1 MPILGIIP
9 SGDSK
14 RRALFDNRSPQQEAV
29 RRLRTQ
35 LLLPDR
41 GEPLKTVMVTSAE
54 PGEGKSTL
62 AANFAL
68 VSSMSNNNVLL
79 VDADLRQ
86 PVLHEVFGLPRTPG
100 LVEVLATGSP
110 VDTFVQPA
118 PTLGHLDVL
127 TAGRPIPQSADLA
140 SSKRM
145 GEVLLQASEQYE
157 LVVLDSPPVLHAAD
171 AGGLASHHATDV
183 VLVVTRSSK
192 RRTVTNALRKLELI
206 EANIAGIVVNR
217 DGRLAAYGY

>member
-1 MPILGIIP
+1 MVRVKSRQRRSLVDLGAP
-9 SGDSK
+9 SSEPF
-14 RRALFDNRSPQQEAV
+14 RTLRLALQLRSES
-29 RRLRTQ
+29 RT
-35 LLLPDR
+35 
-41 GEPLKTVMVTSAE
+41 GNMVIFTSAE

-68 VSSMSNNNVLL
+68 VSSMSNNSVLL

-110 VDTFVQPA
+110 VESFVHPA
-118 PTLGHLDVL
+118 PTVGRLDVL
-127 TAGRPIPQSADLA
+127 TAGQPIPQSADLS

-145 GEVLLQASEQYE
+145 GEMLHQASERYE

-171 AGGLASHHATDV
+171 AGGLASHHETEV
-183 VLVVTRSSK
+183 VLVVTRSTK
-192 RRTVTNALRKLELI
+192 RRTVAKALRKLELI
-206 EANIAGIVVNR
+206 EANVAGLVVNR

>member
-1 MPILGIIP
+1 M
-9 SGDSK
+9 
-14 RRALFDNRSPQQEAV
+14 AE
-29 RRLRTQ
+29 LRTKQRKSLVDLGAPSSEPFRTLRLALQ
-35 LLLPDR
+35 LRSEARTGNIILF
-41 GEPLKTVMVTSAE
+41 TSAE

-145 GEVLLQASEQYE
+145 GEMLLQASEQYE